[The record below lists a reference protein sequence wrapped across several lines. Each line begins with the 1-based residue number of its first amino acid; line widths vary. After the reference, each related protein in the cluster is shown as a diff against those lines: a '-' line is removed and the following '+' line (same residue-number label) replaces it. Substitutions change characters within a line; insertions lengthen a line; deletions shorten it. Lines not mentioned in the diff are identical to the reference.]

1 MVFNFEIIENIQFLT
16 GTFQKN
22 KFYASFQFYFLC
34 IFLVGGNLISKYEH
48 ILKDIDASTLQVEFD
63 LNI

>member
-1 MVFNFEIIENIQFLT
+1 MI
-16 GTFQKN
+16 
-22 KFYASFQFYFLC
+22 FYASFQFYFLC